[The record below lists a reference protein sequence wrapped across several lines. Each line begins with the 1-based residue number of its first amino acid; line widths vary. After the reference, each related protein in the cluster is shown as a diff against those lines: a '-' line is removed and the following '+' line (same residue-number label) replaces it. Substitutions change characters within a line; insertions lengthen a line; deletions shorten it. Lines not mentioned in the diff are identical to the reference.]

1 MKVADTTTITIL
13 NDKAIALGRNQ
24 SLDPDA
30 LRSLLDPDG
39 VHVCEFTMLHEHQGG
54 RPTDP
59 HMRTRWLL
67 KVKGSDLPQAGL
79 IDIEMEDFDQL
90 DEADEKFK
98 EAKEKLGWKHGNT
111 HPEALSA
118 YSD

>member
-1 MKVADTTTITIL
+1 MRASQRAWLLPAILPEQRKGVDVKVADTTTITLL
-13 NDKAIALGRNQ
+13 NEKAITLGRNQ

-30 LRSLLDPDG
+30 LRKLLDPDG

-54 RPTDP
+54 RPTNP

-79 IDIEMEDFDQL
+79 IDIEMEDFDRL
-90 DEADEKFK
+90 NEADE
-98 EAKEKLGWKHGNT
+98 ALGG
-111 HPEALSA
+111 
-118 YSD
+118 